1 MPIMGTA
8 IRKRKKKTW
17 LPRLLLVSLLG
28 AATLASTLFL
38 KNLLGDSNGIVG
50 QLDSPVLKLASLQP
64 LERAN
69 TLNDIVVQGG
79 DKANVSRAKYVLAT
93 DLIQQEQGSKALKYL
108 NNLEQD
114 YPLLAPYILWKRALA
129 YDLTG
134 DRAAVERNLL
144 ELATKYPDA
153 PISVEALEKLGKKDP
168 SMWDKALQKFPHH
181 PRTLTVL
188 QDMMERNPRNTD
200 LMFAYLRNG
209 GTKSS
214 KGVELADKLST
225 EYVPTLKPDDW
236 RLLAEAYLQNN
247 LLDRAHLPLSRS
259 PITPANLLL
268 IGQNARANRNIPLA
282 KTTYQEL
289 ISKFK
294 DAEEVDRALLELAEM
309 SLNEGEA
316 IVYLDRLSRR
326 TNSDLAPTAMFR
338 KARLLER
345 SAGKGKSQEISAD
358 IIQRFPKSEAAA
370 GMRWEQARKA
380 AAQQD
385 FAKAWTLAKSI
396 VVDSPDNRY
405 SARAAFWIGKWAQKM
420 GREAEAKQAFTY
432 TVVKYTQSYYAW
444 RAAGSLGWNVGDFK
458 TLRTSE
464 PKIEKPG
471 ANLPLPVGSNTLK
484 ELYQIGAYR
493 DAWTLWQNEFPD
505 RDKYSVSEQF
515 AEGLILRGLG
525 RYQLSLARVSQ
536 LEKRDSAIEKAEHQK
551 ARQSANYWHSLYP
564 LAYSEQIN
572 AATKKRQISPLLVL
586 SIVRQESKF
595 DPETRSPV
603 GAMGLM
609 QVMPA
614 TAAFIAPKMEMDR
627 YEIATPADNIRLGA
641 WYLAQMHDDL
651 KNDSLLAVAS
661 YNAGPGNVSKWVK
674 KIGFNDPDE
683 FVEDIPFEET
693 QGYVRNVLGNYWNY
707 LRTYNP
713 EILQKTSTLL
723 NENKI

>member
-1 MPIMGTA
+1 MGTA

-28 AATLASTLFL
+28 AATFASILLL
-38 KNLLGDSNGIVG
+38 KNLLSDSNGIVG

-69 TLNDIVVQGG
+69 TLSDIVLQGG
-79 DKANVSRAKYVLAT
+79 DKANVSRAKYVLAN
-93 DLIQQEQGSKALKYL
+93 DLIQQEQGSKALRYL
-108 NNLEQD
+108 SNLEKD

-129 YDLTG
+129 YDLIG

-153 PISVEALEKLGKKDP
+153 PIAVEALEKLGKKDP

-188 QDMMERNPRNTD
+188 QDMMERSPRNTD

-214 KGVELADKLST
+214 KGVEIADKLST
-225 EYVPTLKPDDW
+225 EYIPTLKPDDW

-268 IGQNARANRNIPLA
+268 IGQNARASRNIPLA

-294 DAEEVDRALLELAEM
+294 DAEEADRALLELAEM

-326 TNSDLAPTAMFR
+326 TNSELAPTAMFR
-338 KARLLER
+338 KARLLEK
-345 SAGKGKSQEISAD
+345 SAGKGKSQDISAD

-380 AAQQD
+380 ATQQD
-385 FAKAWTLAKSI
+385 LAKAWSLAKSI

-432 TVVKYTQSYYAW
+432 TIVKYTQSYYAW

-464 PKIEKPG
+464 PKLEKPG

-536 LEKRDSAIEKAEHQK
+536 LEKRDSAIEKTEHQK

-564 LAYSEQIN
+564 LAYSEQVN

-586 SIVRQESKF
+586 SIIRQESKF

-683 FVEDIPFEET
+683 FIEDIPFEET

-723 NENKI
+723 SENKI